1 MASILKVD
9 DLRGNTSA
17 GNITITSEGGAATMQ
32 LQQGLAKA
40 WINYNGQG
48 TIAVRDSLNHSSLT
62 DNGTGNH
69 DTSFSAS
76 FNNANYSVATNS
88 IAEFNHARGA
98 YGVGVAVSGAGTAI
112 LMTTSAIRLYSNY
125 NATSTSNG
133 ASVDHNLNLL
143 NFMGDLA

>member
-1 MASILKVD
+1 MAGTIIADTLTHS
-9 DLRGNTSA
+9 TA
-17 GNITITSEGGAATMQ
+17 GSVTTDYVVNGS
-32 LQQGLAKA
+32 AKA

-88 IAEFNHARGA
+88 VAESNHPRGA
-98 YGVGVAVSGAGTAI
+98 YGVSVAVTGAGIAV

-125 NATSTSNG
+125 NASASSNG
-133 ASVDHNLNLL
+133 GAIDHNINLL
-143 NFMGDLA
+143 NFMGELA

>member
-1 MASILKVD
+1 MASELRVDTLKD
-9 DLRGNTSA
+9 SSGNNSVGMAYVA
-17 GNITITSEGGAATMQ
+17 GGS
-32 LQQGLAKA
+32 AKA

-76 FNNANYSVATNS
+76 FNNANYSVATNN
-88 IAEFNHARGA
+88 IAESNNSRGA
-98 YGVGVAVSGAGTAI
+98 YGVGVAISGAGTAVS
-112 LMTTSAIRLYSNY
+112 MTTSAIRLYSNY
-125 NATSTSNG
+125 NANASSNG
-133 ASVDHNLNLL
+133 AAVDHNINLL

>member
-1 MASILKVD
+1 MAGTIVADTLTHSTAGSIATNYVV
-9 DLRGNTSA
+9 
-17 GNITITSEGGAATMQ
+17 EGS
-32 LQQGLAKA
+32 AKA
-40 WINYNGQG
+40 WVNFNGTG

-88 IAEFNHARGA
+88 VAESNHPRGV
-98 YGVGVAVSGAGTAI
+98 YGVGVAISSGGTAVS
-112 LMTTSAIRLYSNY
+112 MTTSAIRLYSNY
-125 NATSTSNG
+125 NASSSSDG
-133 ASVDHNLNLL
+133 AAWDNQINLL

>member
-1 MASILKVD
+1 MAGKIIADTIETGAGADIS
-9 DLRGNTSA
+9 TSYVVN
-17 GNITITSEGGAATMQ
+17 GS
-32 LQQGLAKA
+32 AKA

-76 FNNANYSVATNS
+76 FNNANYSVATNN
-88 IAEFNHARGA
+88 IAELNQSRGA
-98 YGVGVAVSGAGTAI
+98 YGVGVAISGAGTAVS
-112 LMTTSAIRLYSNY
+112 MTTSAIRLYSNY
-125 NATSTSNG
+125 NANASSNG
-133 ASVDHNLNLL
+133 ASVDHNINLL

>member
-1 MASILKVD
+1 MAGKIIAD
-9 DLRGNTSA
+9 TIETGAGADIPTSYVVN
-17 GNITITSEGGAATMQ
+17 GS
-32 LQQGLAKA
+32 AKA

-76 FNNANYSVATNS
+76 FNNANYSVATNNV
-88 IAEFNHARGA
+88 AEINHARGA
-98 YGVGVAVSGAGTAI
+98 YGVGVAIAGSGTAI

-125 NATSTSNG
+125 NASSTSNG
-133 ASVDHNLNLL
+133 GGVDHNLNLL